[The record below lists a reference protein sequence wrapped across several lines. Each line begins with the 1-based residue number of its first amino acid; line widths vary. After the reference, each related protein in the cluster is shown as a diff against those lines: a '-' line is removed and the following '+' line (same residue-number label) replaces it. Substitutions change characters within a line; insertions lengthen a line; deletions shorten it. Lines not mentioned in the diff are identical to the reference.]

1 MRPIYY
7 DTETTGTKSD
17 KDRVIEIALFD
28 PERDVA
34 WSTFIQPGCP
44 IPPDATAIH
53 HITDAMVASAPTFQ
67 EIVPQLVAFCEGDTV
82 LLAHNNDQFDVLFLQ
97 QEFIRAVVPMPNW
110 KYIDTLKWARRYRP
124 DLPRH
129 TLQFLREIYQIPPNQ
144 AHRALDDVKVLHS
157 LFALMID
164 DLPMA
169 QVYQLLNTK
178 REMTRMPF
186 GKHQGQPLGQVPSSY
201 VRWLKENGA
210 LDKPENQ
217 ELRGAFEKLGLL
229 SA

>member
-1 MRPIYY
+1 M
-7 DTETTGTKSD
+7 
-17 KDRVIEIALFD
+17 
-28 PERDVA
+28 
-34 WSTFIQPGCP
+34 
-44 IPPDATAIH
+44 
-53 HITDAMVASAPTFQ
+53 
-67 EIVPQLVAFCEGDTV
+67 PQLIAFCEGDTV

-97 QEFIRAVVPMPNW
+97 QEFIRAGVPMPSW

-144 AHRALDDVKVLHS
+144 AHRALDDVKVLHC
-157 LFALMID
+157 LFERMID
-164 DLPMA
+164 DLPIA

>member
-7 DTETTGTKSD
+7 DTETTGTKSE
-17 KDRVIEIALFD
+17 KDRIVEIAFFD
-28 PERDVA
+28 PERNADLT
-34 WSTFIQPGCP
+34 TFVQPGCP

-53 HITDAMVASAPTFQ
+53 QITDAMVASAPTFQ
-67 EIVPQLVAFCEGDTV
+67 EIAPKLMEFCEGDTV
-82 LLAHNNDQFDVLFLQ
+82 LIAHNNDQFDLLFLQ
-97 QEFIRAVVPMPNW
+97 QEFARASLIIPNW

-144 AHRALDDVKVLHS
+144 AHRALDDVKILQRV
-157 LFALMID
+157 FTLMID
-164 DLPMA
+164 DLSIA
-169 QVYQLLNTK
+169 QVYQLLHTK

-186 GKHQGQPLGQVPSSY
+186 GKHQGQPLAQVPSSY

-217 ELRGAFEKLGLL
+217 DLKEAFQKLGLL
-229 SA
+229 TA